1 MESAVHRFVRLL
13 RLRGVRISIPEALD
27 AMACARQPGMMRDR
41 ETLRAALR
49 VALVKDR
56 RDEEIFDGVFDQ
68 FFALVKV
75 GGRDVGHGHEHGHAD
90 LSDEGAL
97 TDFTLSEEPSE
108 TPQQG
113 HSHGKP
119 AGRLY
124 HASFSEDDK
133 IRVFDVWQSQEP
145 FDRFGETLMPI
156 LKEIGVDPGQ
166 PHIMPIHNVIK
177 G

>member
-56 RDEEIFDGVFDQ
+56 RDEEIFDEVFDQ

-75 GGRDVGHGHEHGHAD
+75 GGRDVGHGHGHGHED

-97 TDFTLSEEPSE
+97 RISRCPRSRVRPRSRGTATASRPTSATTSTRTTWPSS
-108 TPQQG
+108 TTCTRRRTRSTWP
-113 HSHGKP
+113 
-119 AGRLY
+119 R
-124 HASFSEDDK
+124 
-133 IRVFDVWQSQEP
+133 
-145 FDRFGETLMPI
+145 
-156 LKEIGVDPGQ
+156 
-166 PHIMPIHNVIK
+166 
-177 G
+177 